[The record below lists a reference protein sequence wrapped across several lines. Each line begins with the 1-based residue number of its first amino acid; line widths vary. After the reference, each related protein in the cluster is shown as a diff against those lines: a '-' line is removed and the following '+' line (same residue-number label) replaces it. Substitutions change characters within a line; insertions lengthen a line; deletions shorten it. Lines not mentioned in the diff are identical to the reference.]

1 MEKKQKH
8 EKYEEID
15 CHNSVLIACDK
26 GDDDIQLEYYFE

>member
-15 CHNSVLIACDK
+15 DCGILLACDK
-26 GDDDIQLEYYFE
+26 GDDDMQLEYFE

>member
-15 CHNSVLIACDK
+15 CNSVLISCDK
-26 GDDDIQLEYYFE
+26 GDDDMQLDYYFE